1 MKQFEERARMTQKQS
16 PGYPNFPLEKAVN
29 LAAQIFEKDRKN
41 AIDRDVAAQ
50 HIGYSGSSGAADKSL
65 GTLAHYA
72 LVEKAGKGQLRVT
85 QTLVDILYP
94 DSTEDKRVAL
104 LEAAFSPSIFRDIK
118 ARFEDGTPSESA
130 LRGWLMR
137 ENFLD
142 RAINPVTKA
151 YLETIKFL
159 EQSKAFES
167 GGDQPDL
174 GAGFGEG
181 SEKSEKNQMNTIQ
194 PSTPV
199 TLPPVPIL
207 ELNKINA
214 EITGDT
220 VRVSALLNRE
230 GLEKLEKKIAALK
243 AFLSD

>member
-1 MKQFEERARMTQKQS
+1 MAQKQS
-16 PGYPNFPLEKAVN
+16 PGYPNFPLEKAIY
-29 LAAQIFEKDRKN
+29 LAGQVFEKDRKN

-65 GTLAHYA
+65 ATLAHFG

-94 DSTEDKRVAL
+94 DSEHDKREAL
-104 LEAAFSPSIFRDIK
+104 LAAGFAPAIFREIRE
-118 ARFEDGTPSESA
+118 RFEDGVPSEGA
-130 LRGWLMR
+130 LKGWLMR

-151 YLETIKFL
+151 YLSTMHYL

-167 GGDQPDL
+167 GGALVPVVSESAENSDL
-174 GAGFGEG
+174 V
-181 SEKSEKNQMNTIQ
+181 EKKQMHTASQ
-194 PSTPV
+194 QAPHSPSPA
-199 TLPPVPIL
+199 PAAL

-220 VRVSALLNRE
+220 VRVSALLDRE
-230 GLEKLEKKIAALK
+230 GLDKLEKKIAALK
-243 AFLSD
+243 DFLSD